1 MKNLLFL
8 AIGVFL
14 LQTQSIVKAQEKKQ
28 LPEYKY
34 MHMLSP
40 DEKGIKGRI
49 GKSFTETDP
58 PVGEVRNI
66 AEFEPMEG
74 VLVRYPFGIPL
85 TLIKALAEED
95 TVITI
100 VASEAEENHVKD
112 QYESYNIDLGRCK
125 FLHAASD
132 SYWTR
137 DYGPLFIVDGNDEVG
152 VVNFVY
158 NRPRYNDDEIPMHYA
173 DSFALDWYG
182 MNVVHTGGNYMT
194 DGYGISASTTIV
206 YTESEDE
213 GIPQNTVDKR
223 MLDYLGIQKYHVLD
237 DPNDTYIDHIDCW
250 GKFLGVDKI
259 LIRSVPKSHAQYDEL
274 EEMADYWKH
283 QKSSWGTYYKVYRV
297 YTPNDQPYTNSLILN
312 GRVFVPQSGYE
323 WDDDALEVYRKAM
336 PGYEILGFTG
346 EWLSTDA
353 LHCRTHELA
362 DRNMLQILHYP
373 IKGYQEYESSYQI
386 QVDIKDLSKKG
397 LYSDSLMVVYRVNEE
412 DWKEQLL
419 DKNETSSY
427 SANISDVAE
436 GDKIEYYIHAADSSG
451 RSENHPYMG
460 RLDPHI
466 FYAGGNLPYLS
477 LSHNEITFSPD
488 NTSEVEF
495 TIENEYNEPIEILSI
510 TDDFSGCAVVSER
523 DYEFPLELKTDSVL
537 AFTINPL
544 ETTNSKGYITDTLKI
559 ETVDSI
565 YRVVINTDESFIQS
579 INQSAKITSKIYPN
593 PFNDRLTV
601 ELNINGASN
610 FVSAKVVSST
620 GVIVD
625 YLSIVEK
632 DEDYLE
638 LSWSSNRSTIKQ
650 GVYFIVVE
658 FDDYRETF
666 KVIKQK

>member
-8 AIGVFL
+8 AIGVIL
-14 LQTQSIVKAQEKKQ
+14 LQTQSIVKAQEKKE
-28 LPEYKY
+28 LPEYQY
-34 MHMLSP
+34 MHMLSQ
-40 DEKGIKGRI
+40 DEKDFKGRV
-49 GKSFTETDP
+49 GKTFTETDP
-58 PVGEVRNI
+58 PNGKVRNI

-74 VLVRYPFGIPL
+74 VLVRYPFGIPM
-85 TLIKALAEED
+85 TLIKALADKD

-100 VASEAEENHVKD
+100 VASDSEENHVRD
-112 QYESYNIDLGRCK
+112 QYETYNVDLSKCK
-125 FLHAASD
+125 FLHAESD

-152 VVNFVY
+152 VVNFMY
-158 NRPRYNDDEIPMHYA
+158 NRPRYNDDEIPIHYA
-173 DSFALDWYG
+173 DTFGLKWYG
-182 MNVVHTGGNYMT
+182 MSVVHTGGNYMT
-194 DGYGISASTTIV
+194 DGYGASASTTIV

-213 GIPQNTVDKR
+213 GIPQDTVDKR
-223 MLDYLGIQKYHVLD
+223 MLDYLGIHKYHVLD

-259 LIRSVPKSHAQYDEL
+259 LIRSVSESHAQYDEL

-323 WDDDALEVYRKAM
+323 WDDDALDVYRNAM

-362 DRNMLQILHYP
+362 DRNMLQVLHYP
-373 IKGYQEYESSYQI
+373 IKGYQDYKSSYQLN
-386 QVDIKDLSKKG
+386 VEVKDLSKKG
-397 LYSDSLMVVYRVNEE
+397 LYSDSLMVVFRVNEG

-419 DKNETSSY
+419 NNNESS
-427 SANISDVAE
+427 SFSSEITNVSV

-460 RLDPHI
+460 KFDPHI

-477 LSHNEITFSPD
+477 LSHNELTFSTD

-495 TIENEYNEPIEILSI
+495 TIENEYSEPIEILSI
-510 TDDFSGCAVVSER
+510 TNDFYGCTVDSER
-523 DYEFPLELKTDSVL
+523 NYEFPLALKTDSLL

-565 YRVVINTDESFIQS
+565 YQVVINTDESFIQT
-579 INQSAKITSKIYPN
+579 IDQSPKITSKIYPN
-593 PFNDRLTV
+593 PFSGKLTV
-601 ELNINGASN
+601 HLSTAGISH
-610 FVSAKVVSST
+610 FVSAKIVSLT
-620 GVIVD
+620 GATVD
-625 YLSIVEK
+625 YLSVVDK
-632 DEDYLE
+632 DENYLK
-638 LSWSSNRSTIKQ
+638 LLWDSNRSAIKQ

-658 FDDYRETF
+658 YDDYRETF